1 MTPVGVDEL
10 ARVERGLAARAAE
23 VRAGRVALRRACR
36 AAGVD
41 EPRSL
46 WVASA
51 AGGRFRPAV
60 AVREYLPERQREVVV
75 DLSQAGPA
83 HELEAVVR
91 PLLTGAITGEGCGDL
106 PVGGFAPY
114 RRSPIWGLNR
124 AFWEHADRYMAASG
138 GDYRDAVGGS
148 PDLIRPL
155 VRERAERF
163 CASLRRVRDGRQS
176 GERPELAYL
185 SIGAS
190 GAEGPCLFAQELTR
204 AAAAE
209 PVGLEGV
216 CYLVADLSPHV
227 LTAVRAALGDRHGPL
242 RVGYLQLDLRT
253 PEPTLSTW
261 QGRILHA
268 HVGNLFDNLPADHVE
283 WRAGR
288 CYLVEGLLY
297 LPASAAHGL
306 AARYGIGLGLLRKA
320 LEGPVTS
327 LPERLLASAGAP
339 RMYRLWADLYHALR
353 IGERLVP
360 PPPETPP
367 EGLLPYADD
376 GRMALSDDAIDSGLA
391 LLGLLHEQGV
401 LQIVDIMIADA
412 RQYAGRFRTTAKYDG
427 SAVEWFNAAL
437 FEARVRR
444 ELPGC
449 AVGYR
454 SLAGFGKPRM
464 TAMEIRRSGRERRPA
479 GDGPDA
485 PESAVTSSRRRHS
498 LGSSRT
504 EGDTSRRSR

>member
-1 MTPVGVDEL
+1 MTPVRVDEL

-23 VRAGRVALRRACR
+23 VRAGRAALRRACR

-75 DLSQAGPA
+75 DLSQTGPA

-163 CASLRRVRDGRQS
+163 CASLRRVRDGWQS
-176 GERPELAYL
+176 GARPELAYL

-306 AARYGIGLGLLRKA
+306 AAWYGIGFGPCARRWKDLSPPCRSACWLARGHLGCIGCGRTSTTRSASASGWYRLLRN
-320 LEGPVTS
+320 T
-327 LPERLLASAGAP
+327 RP
-339 RMYRLWADLYHALR
+339 RACS
-353 IGERLVP
+353 
-360 PPPETPP
+360 
-367 EGLLPYADD
+367 
-376 GRMALSDDAIDSGLA
+376 RMP
-391 LLGLLHEQGV
+391 
-401 LQIVDIMIADA
+401 
-412 RQYAGRFRTTAKYDG
+412 TTAG
-427 SAVEWFNAAL
+427 W
-437 FEARVRR
+437 RC
-444 ELPGC
+444 PTT
-449 AVGYR
+449 R
-454 SLAGFGKPRM
+454 S
-464 TAMEIRRSGRERRPA
+464 TV
-479 GDGPDA
+479 D
-485 PESAVTSSRRRHS
+485 SRCW
-498 LGSSRT
+498 
-504 EGDTSRRSR
+504 DCCTSRGYCKSSTS

>member
-1 MTPVGVDEL
+1 MRNSGGGMMRVRADGL
-10 ARVERGLAARAAE
+10 MRVECGLDARAE
-23 VRAGRVALRRACR
+23 DLCAGRAALRRACR

-46 WVASA
+46 WVASG

-60 AVREYLPERQREVVV
+60 AERRYLPEQEVEVVV
-75 DLSQAGPA
+75 DLSRAAGIDD
-83 HELEAVVR
+83 LEAR
-91 PLLTGAITGEGCGDL
+91 FRSLLTAGSAGEHAGDVL
-106 PVGGFAPY
+106 IGGFTPL
-114 RRSPIWGLNR
+114 RRSPIWGLNQT
-124 AFWEHADRYMAASG
+124 FWEHADRYMAASG

-148 PDLIRPL
+148 PDLIRLL
-155 VRERAERF
+155 VRDRAERF
-163 CASLRRVRDGRQS
+163 CVSLRRVRAGRDRHA
-176 GERPELAYL
+176 GAELAYL

-190 GAEGPCLFAQELTR
+190 GVEGPRLFAEELTR
-204 AAAAE
+204 VAAAE
-209 PVGLEGV
+209 RVGLEGV

-227 LTAVRAALGDRHGPL
+227 LTAVRSAIGDRHGPL

-261 QGRILHA
+261 RGRILHA

-288 CYLVEGLLY
+288 CYLAEGLLY
-297 LPASAAHGL
+297 LPASAAHRL

-320 LEGPVTS
+320 LEGSVTS
-327 LPERLLASAGAP
+327 LPERLLAIAGAP

-353 IGERLVP
+353 IGERLVA

-367 EGLLPYADD
+367 EGLLPYPDD

-401 LQIVDIMIADA
+401 LEIVDIMIADA
-412 RQYAGRFRTTAKYDG
+412 RQYACRFRTTAKYDG

-449 AVGYR
+449 EVGYR

-464 TAMEIRRSGRERRPA
+464 TVMEIRRSGRERRPS

-485 PESAVTSSRRRHS
+485 GMPPS
-498 LGSSRT
+498 
-504 EGDTSRRSR
+504 